1 MNTSEAA
8 KRWGITPRRIGIL
21 CSEGRIPGAYKERSR
36 WRIPVDAE
44 KPADQRSGK
53 ARVREDAPG
62 KLPLPVD
69 VLLKLSDL
77 YGVSVDYLL
86 GRTDERTPYPK
97 SRHQ

>member
-1 MNTSEAA
+1 MRQTTYSKYE
-8 KRWGITPRRIGIL
+8 L
-21 CSEGRIPGAYKERSR
+21 
-36 WRIPVDAE
+36 
-44 KPADQRSGK
+44 
-53 ARVREDAPG
+53 G

>member
-1 MNTSEAA
+1 MNMIFS
-8 KRWGITPRRIGIL
+8 RIRDL
-21 CSEGRIPGAYKERSR
+21 
-36 WRIPVDAE
+36 
-44 KPADQRSGK
+44 
-53 ARVREDAPG
+53 REDRDWNQTKVAEYLGVRQTTYSKYELG

-86 GRTDERTPYPK
+86 GRTDKRTPYPK

>member
-1 MNTSEAA
+1 M
-8 KRWGITPRRIGIL
+8 IFPRIRDL
-21 CSEGRIPGAYKERSR
+21 
-36 WRIPVDAE
+36 
-44 KPADQRSGK
+44 
-53 ARVREDAPG
+53 REDQDWNQTKVAEYLGVRQTTYSKYELG